1 MDYTLLF
8 AFSNI
13 LTGYAFAIEPDLTA
27 PGINKFYMQF
37 SNMHTNDKIF
47 REAWIEKKKLNLNQ

>member
-1 MDYTLLF
+1 MDYTLLL
-8 AFSNI
+8 AFSNM
-13 LTGYAFAIEPDLTA
+13 LTGYAFAIEPDLNA

-37 SNMHTNDKIF
+37 ANMHTNDKIF